1 MRVPSF
7 FRLPQWRRRAASLAP
22 FDGAAVAWLFVLRTV
37 VTVGLHVI
45 PGASNTARI
54 DFENIADVLLG
65 GMLAVTAWRT
75 GRDVRVHPAVRAG
88 WRWIGMAYAFA
99 WIGNVWWWYLET
111 VKGQSPLVSWS
122 DPIYLMF
129 YPLFLVG
136 VLRFPHTA
144 RSRDDSTRYWLD
156 VAMVIVSAGSTM
168 WYFAQF
174 GESLSGEHVPYELV
188 YTLGYPLGDVLIL
201 VALAVLV
208 IRHMPARVSV
218 PVRWLIVGIVLS
230 LVGDTM
236 HAWRLRHGTYAPG
249 SYIDAVWAA
258 GYVGVAM
265 AAWQARGESG
275 TAAHRVEGPPAR
287 STSYLAYGSSA
298 LLFLVLLYVGYSTG
312 ANQVFVL
319 SLGAAA
325 ISGLAVLRQAIAV
338 RENLRLLT
346 ESKALESEAR
356 FRALVQHSSD
366 VILIVDVDSTVRF
379 ASPAIQQILGRSD
392 SDLAGRLLVELVH
405 PDDLD
410 AALRLLSLAASAP
423 NETPRVEF
431 RMRHGDGRWILM
443 EHVATNLLTERTVT
457 GIVLNSRDVS
467 EREELQRRLTHQAF
481 HDPLTNLANRT
492 LFIDRTDHA
501 MKRSHRDLSQVA
513 MLFIDLDDFKKVNDS
528 LGHSAGDAL
537 LSVVSARFQTTLREG
552 DTLARLGG
560 DEFGVLLEDCGGLA
574 RATEVADRVQRVLR
588 EPISM
593 AGREIRVRVSVGI
606 ASARDA
612 STPAELMRNADL
624 AMYIAKTRG
633 KSGGATYEPQ
643 MHADVVL
650 RLELEDDL
658 RRAIGSSQL
667 SLVFQP
673 IVHLDTRA
681 LFGVESLLRWRHPR
695 HGMISPS
702 VFIPIAE
709 EAGLIEDIGRW
720 VLHEAARQARAWKE
734 ETGVRIHVGVNIS
747 GRHIQHGQILTD
759 VRDAVA
765 AAGIESSQLLLEI
778 TESTLMHRGDEVLD
792 VLGGLRALGVTLAL
806 DDFGTGYSS
815 LSYLQRFPI
824 DILKIDK
831 AFVEGIARDEADP
844 RLVRAIIALGESLNL
859 QTVAEGIETADQ
871 LRVLRAL
878 GCRLGQGYLF
888 ARPVAASEVA
898 MMVSHPAE
906 PPARDVESG
915 THAVEA
921 APSTTNAPA
930 LPADPTAAPEDCSAV
945 AA

>member
-1 MRVPSF
+1 MRVSPFS
-7 FRLPQWRRRAASLAP
+7 RLQQVRRRAASLAP
-22 FDGAAVAWLFVLRTV
+22 IDGAAVAWLLAVRTLV
-37 VTVGLHVI
+37 SLALQAA
-45 PGASNTARI
+45 PGVRDVARI

-65 GMLAVTAWRT
+65 WMLTATAWRVS
-75 GRDVRVHPAVRAG
+75 RDAKVQTSVRAG
-88 WRWIGMAYAFA
+88 WRWIGIAYAFA
-99 WIGNVWWWYLET
+99 WVGNVWWWYLET

-136 VLRFPHTA
+136 VLYFPHTT

-156 VAMVIVSAGSTM
+156 VAMVIVSAGITM

-174 GESLSGEHVPYELV
+174 GASLTTEHAPYELV

-208 IRHMPARVSV
+208 IRHLPAHTSV
-218 PVRWLIVGIVLS
+218 PMRYLAASMMLS
-230 LVGDTM
+230 LIGDSL

-249 SYIDAVWAA
+249 SYIDAIWAA
-258 GYVGVAM
+258 SYVGVAM
-265 AAWQARGESG
+265 AAWQQRRESG
-275 TAAHRVEGPPAR
+275 VAAHADDGAPVT

-312 ANQVFVL
+312 ANEVFVL
-319 SLGAAA
+319 ALGAAA

-379 ASPAIQQILGRSD
+379 ASPAVQQILGRPEE
-392 SDLAGRLLVELVH
+392 DLVGRLLVELVH

-410 AALRLLSLAASAP
+410 AALRLLSLAAETP
-423 NETPRVEF
+423 DETPRVEC
-431 RMRHGDGRWILM
+431 RMRHGDGQWILM
-443 EHVATNLLTERTVT
+443 EHVATNLLAERTVT

-560 DEFGVLLEDCGGLA
+560 DEFGVLLEDCGGLS
-574 RATEVADRVQRVLR
+574 RANEVADRVQRVLR
-588 EPISM
+588 EPLTM

-624 AMYIAKTRG
+624 AMYMAKTRG
-633 KSGGATYEPQ
+633 KSGCATYEPQ

-673 IVHLDTRA
+673 IVHLDTRE

-720 VLHEAARQARAWKE
+720 VLHEAARQARAWKD

-747 GRHIQHGQILTD
+747 GRHIQHGRVLED

-792 VLGGLRALGVTLAL
+792 VLGGLRAFGVTLAL

-831 AFVEGIARDEADP
+831 AFIEDIARDEADP

-859 QTVAEGIETADQ
+859 QTVAEGIETPDQ

-878 GCRLGQGYLF
+878 GCRLGQGYFF
-888 ARPVAASEVA
+888 ARPVAAAEVA
-898 MMVSHPAE
+898 AMVS
-906 PPARDVESG
+906 
-915 THAVEA
+915 T
-921 APSTTNAPA
+921 
-930 LPADPTAAPEDCSAV
+930 PADPAAATTDRSAV